1 MLRNNYPPAISSW
14 SDNYTFIQYQVA
26 PRELEDIIQDLPG
39 VDSVVVVGVPDE
51 EYQELAKAFV
61 IKQPGSS
68 LTEDDVIKVVQGN
81 PIEVWFVVHLKM
93 YNAFCCIPHIFYEMQ
108 FFFSTACIY
117 TRYTN
122 ARLSDSYCWCYYLPV
137 LTSIYFI
144 LCRITGEKKMATRW
158 SGICGDFAEDSK
170 RKGVTTSC

>member
-81 PIEVWFVVHLKM
+81 PIEV
-93 YNAFCCIPHIFYEMQ
+93 
-108 FFFSTACIY
+108 
-117 TRYTN
+117 
-122 ARLSDSYCWCYYLPV
+122 
-137 LTSIYFI
+137 
-144 LCRITGEKKMATRW
+144 
-158 SGICGDFAEDSK
+158 
-170 RKGVTTSC
+170 